1 MILTDK
7 EKSLLK
13 ELAVQ
18 EKTCAKK
25 YLNASRAAFD
35 PQLKNLFSSLSQAE
49 QQHLEMINSILSGT
63 LPQVQAG
70 GGETAFT
77 AVYTGSETQQKLEDA
92 FLCTDLLAAE
102 KYASREYDTRVFEFG
117 DAGVR
122 NILGAIQRQE
132 QGHGKSI
139 SDYMKVNA
147 MCTAA

>member
-1 MILTDK
+1 ML
-7 EKSLLK
+7 
-13 ELAVQ
+13 
-18 EKTCAKK
+18 
-25 YLNASRAAFD
+25 
-35 PQLKNLFSSLSQAE
+35 SS
-49 QQHLEMINSILSGT
+49 T

-77 AVYTGSETQQKLEDA
+77 AVYNGSETQQKLEDA

-102 KYASREYDTRVFEFG
+102 KYASGEYDTRVFEFG

-122 NILGAIQRQE
+122 NVLGAIQRQE
-132 QGHGKSI
+132 QGHGKAI